1 MKIFCCW
8 LKKNKIKV
16 HIYIPPL
23 RNDIKFPYDQ
33 DEYNYFKTNTEKI
46 AKKYNV
52 NYFLLENLIPG
63 KLWGNKDSTNLN
75 KEKELDFMH
84 FKGKGHILL
93 ADALYN
99 KIK

>member
-1 MKIFCCW
+1 MKNLVLLLMLLVSIPYSYATDFIVSPYV
-8 LKKNKIKV
+8 LKQTDDHNI
-16 HIYIPPL
+16 L
-23 RNDIKFPYDQ
+23 KFR
-33 DEYNYFKTNTEKI
+33 
-46 AKKYNV
+46 
-52 NYFLLENLIPG
+52 
-63 KLWGNKDSTNLN
+63 LN